1 MKYGMLIAAAVAAVA
16 FVVAPVVAQE
26 EGKQDFTLV
35 NKTGYV
41 ISEVYVSPSKA
52 DDWQEDVLGQ
62 DTLDDASSVD
72 IHFHRSTH
80 ACKWDLK
87 VVYKV
92 DNTSAEWHD
101 FDLCSVSKIT
111 IHYNEKTEETSAT
124 YE

>member
-1 MKYGMLIAAAVAAVA
+1 MKLTTMVAAAITAAAVLL
-16 FVVAPVVAQE
+16 APAMAQE
-26 EGKQDFTLV
+26 AKQDFTLV

-52 DDWQEDVLGQ
+52 DDWQEDVMGQ
-62 DTLDDASSVD
+62 DVLDDDSSVD
-72 IHFHRSTH
+72 INFHRSTH

>member
-1 MKYGMLIAAAVAAVA
+1 MRYVTIIAAAVTAVA
-16 FVVAPVVAQE
+16 VLVAPAIAQE
-26 EGKQDFTLV
+26 AKQDFTLV

-52 DDWQEDVLGQ
+52 ADWQEDVMGQ
-62 DTLDDASSVD
+62 DVLDDGGSVD
-72 IHFHRSTH
+72 INFHRSEH

-92 DNTSAEWHD
+92 DNTSAEWSD

-111 IHYNEKTEETSAT
+111 IHYNANNDTTSAT

>member
-1 MKYGMLIAAAVAAVA
+1 MKYGSMIAAAVTAVA
-16 FVVAPVVAQE
+16 VLAAPAMAQE
-26 EGKQDFTLV
+26 AKQDFTLV

-62 DTLDDASSVD
+62 DVLDDSSSVD
-72 IHFHRSTH
+72 IHFHRGTH
-80 ACKWDLK
+80 TCKWDLK

-101 FDLCSVSKIT
+101 FDLCSVSKIS
-111 IHYNEKTEETSAT
+111 IHYNANTDTTSAT

>member
-1 MKYGMLIAAAVAAVA
+1 MQFGKFVAAALAAVA
-16 FVVAPVVAQE
+16 FLAMPAVAQE
-26 EGKQDFTLV
+26 AKQDFTLV

-62 DTLDDASSVD
+62 DVLDDGGSVN
-72 IHFHRSTH
+72 IHFHRSDRTCH
-80 ACKWDLK
+80 WDLK
-87 VVYKV
+87 VVYKI
-92 DNTSAEWHD
+92 DNTSAQWHA

>member
-1 MKYGMLIAAAVAAVA
+1 MIAAAFVAAAVL
-16 FVVAPVVAQE
+16 VAPALAQ

-52 DDWQEDVLGQ
+52 DDWQEDVMGQ
-62 DTLDDASSVD
+62 DVLDDDSSVD
-72 IHFHRSTH
+72 ISFHRSEH

-111 IHYNEKTEETSAT
+111 IHYNANTDTTSAT

>member
-1 MKYGMLIAAAVAAVA
+1 MKYTTMIAAVITAAAVLAAPA
-16 FVVAPVVAQE
+16 MAQE
-26 EGKQDFTLV
+26 AKQDFTLV

-52 DDWQEDVLGQ
+52 DDWQEDVMGQ
-62 DTLDDASSVD
+62 DVLDDRGSVD
-72 IHFHRSTH
+72 ISFHRSEKTCH
-80 ACKWDLK
+80 WDLK

-92 DNTSAEWHD
+92 DSTSAEWHD

-111 IHYNEKTEETSAT
+111 IHYNADTDTTSAT